1 MDITSVRL
9 LSEEIKLQRFR
20 TKKTQEDCAKTL
32 GISIPTYKN
41 LEDNPNR
48 MDLDQAIKLFSYID
62 FNLNEIFLKYILQSA
77 IKSAIKSEL

>member
-1 MDITSVRL
+1 MNITSIKQ
-9 LSEEIKLQRFR
+9 LSDEIKLQRFR

-48 MDLDQAIKLFSYID
+48 MDLDQAIKLFTYIEFD
-62 FNLNEIFLKYILQSA
+62 LSDIFLRYVLQNA
-77 IKSAIKSEL
+77 IN